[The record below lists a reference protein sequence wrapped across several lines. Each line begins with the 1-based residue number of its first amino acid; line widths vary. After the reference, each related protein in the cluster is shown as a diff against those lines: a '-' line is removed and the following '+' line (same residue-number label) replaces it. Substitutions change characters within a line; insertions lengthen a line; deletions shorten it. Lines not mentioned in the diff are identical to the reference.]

1 MYTKKRYMVSML
13 PEPVCSTYDLNSD
26 VIIDCS
32 VGGKDEVRSKSYCL
46 GFHTAR
52 LHAAA
57 SLTWI

>member
-1 MYTKKRYMVSML
+1 MVSML

-46 GFHTAR
+46 GFHTAQ